1 MNILISDMVRMDA
14 SDDALARFARAF
26 PSGASISRPQ
36 LEQYHYQHRDVE
48 VLLHANPHA
57 LGAYRAY
64 LKSRLARLG
73 VDRYQIFKD
82 MAMKI
87 TDENPGLLI
96 IDLPKEPA
104 FAEFLAQSDDLHMK
118 FVEDTN
124 KKMTDILITYFH
136 GGGVKSE

>member
-1 MNILISDMVRMDA
+1 MNVFIADMVGIGA
-14 SDDALARFARAF
+14 SDDALVRFARAF
-26 PSGASISRPQ
+26 PSGAELTRSQ
-36 LEQYHYQHRDVE
+36 LERYHYQRKDVE

-57 LGAYRAY
+57 LNAYKAY

-104 FAEFLAQSDDLHMK
+104 FAEFIAQSDDLHMK

-124 KKMTDILITYFH
+124 KKMTEILITYFH
-136 GGGVKSE
+136 GGEVK